1 MDKTAAPWDAHTM
14 PESSLVDSVV
24 KAGPRF
30 DSVMEQCVVTLRHVA
45 EYELEP
51 AINQRMRDL
60 GERKESLSP
69 EEHAEL
75 MSLVSFGE
83 KRAIE
88 KLEAQAAL
96 QSLGETLPGLLN

>member
-1 MDKTAAPWDAHTM
+1 M
-14 PESSLVDSVV
+14 PESTLIESAA
-24 KAGPRF
+24 KAGARF
-30 DSVMEQCVVTLRHVA
+30 DSVIGQCATALRHLA
-45 EYELEP
+45 DYELEP
-51 AINQRMRDL
+51 DINQRMRDL

-75 MSLVSFGE
+75 EALVTFGE

-96 QSLGETLPGLLN
+96 KNLGETLPELLR